1 MIKKIIKIILPKY
14 IKNLIL
20 IKIYN
25 TNESNF
31 KKLVEDNKL
40 FEGLNFSIQ
49 DELLWWEKSIR
60 RSKKDIYNK
69 NQ

>member
-1 MIKKIIKIILPKY
+1 MIKKIIKAILPKY
-14 IKNLIL
+14 IKYLIL

-40 FEGLNFSIQ
+40 YEGLNFSIQ
-49 DELLWWEKSIR
+49 DELLWWEKSFGEL
-60 RSKKDIYNK
+60 KKEIYNK
-69 NQ
+69 D